1 MNINKEKKDNSNDF
15 EEKNDELNNNENE
28 NLNEEEDDRLSY
40 SLITLGLENLIHI
53 FEENSISF
61 IDLLLLSKEDLIE
74 LQLEMYQR
82 NRIYH
87 FSKSFTKYAKNYSIN
102 EISDFFTFNRQFIF
116 NSAIYDRVVTLNND
130 NEVDYQSTG
139 TFFFNNND
147 DNNQKPINN
156 ISNLNHSFNEDNS
169 INLNKP
175 QIEVYSKKLVKK
187 DNNNN
192 NSSSKKNDNKNKEK
206 ISFKKKNKISSFN
219 NNLTNDNY
227 QHKRYNT
234 DISNNKKRKN
244 PINKNSMKSKRAFQ
258 KYLEIQQDADLILEK
273 LNKQREDSEIRRLK
287 YQNLLYKTKKVKTIS
302 SKKINKKNYYYSD
315 LNDNN
320 EEEEFKNNH
329 LNNNNYNIEIDINEE
344 YEKMIYLIEEIEKN
358 KLDDNIIDYLNQ
370 IKSFINEKGVEI
382 TLEDIEEIINE
393 LNNIL
398 LVINNNKGNF
408 KYDRNNNNKNKNII
422 NDINNDNSEDKINNK
437 ENYFDTINN
446 NVDEVEEV
454 EEEYENDSNN
464 ESIINRNK

>member
-116 NSAIYDRVVTLNND
+116 NFAIYDRVVTLNND

-156 ISNLNHSFNEDNS
+156 IIVLM
-169 INLNKP
+169 
-175 QIEVYSKKLVKK
+175 
-187 DNNNN
+187 
-192 NSSSKKNDNKNKEK
+192 K
-206 ISFKKKNKISSFN
+206 I
-219 NNLTNDNY
+219 
-227 QHKRYNT
+227 
-234 DISNNKKRKN
+234 
-244 PINKNSMKSKRAFQ
+244 
-258 KYLEIQQDADLILEK
+258 
-273 LNKQREDSEIRRLK
+273 
-287 YQNLLYKTKKVKTIS
+287 
-302 SKKINKKNYYYSD
+302 
-315 LNDNN
+315 
-320 EEEEFKNNH
+320 
-329 LNNNNYNIEIDINEE
+329 
-344 YEKMIYLIEEIEKN
+344 
-358 KLDDNIIDYLNQ
+358 
-370 IKSFINEKGVEI
+370 
-382 TLEDIEEIINE
+382 
-393 LNNIL
+393 IL
-398 LVINNNKGNF
+398 LI
-408 KYDRNNNNKNKNII
+408 
-422 NDINNDNSEDKINNK
+422 
-437 ENYFDTINN
+437 
-446 NVDEVEEV
+446 
-454 EEEYENDSNN
+454 
-464 ESIINRNK
+464 